1 MRKIRIYSIFVML
14 LLGLVACEKGHT
26 TTTTSKSGID
36 GEWKLESYYGADA
49 GSSAVPAEV
58 YISFSGGRFELFQKL
73 GGHFERYF
81 GTYSYD
87 GETVTGTYSD
97 GQNWMSGYL
106 VSFSDDGR
114 MRMSQ
119 YVNDEEYACV
129 YARTSIPA
137 SVRKDA
143 SDFGKVRSSGVG
155 ETAPWL

>member
-1 MRKIRIYSIFVML
+1 MKKIRLYAAML
-14 LLGLVACEKGHT
+14 LMILALAAC
-26 TTTTSKSGID
+26 SKSGKGAEIE

-49 GSSAVPAEV
+49 GSAAVSAEV
-58 YISFSGGRFELFQKL
+58 YISFSGGQFELFQKL
-73 GGHFERYF
+73 GGGHFDRYS

-87 GETVTGTYSD
+87 GEELVGTYST
-97 GQNWMSGYL
+97 GQDWTSGYL

-143 SDFGKVRSSGVG
+143 SDFGKVRSSGVA

>member
-1 MRKIRIYSIFVML
+1 ML
-14 LLGLVACEKGHT
+14 LLGLVSCEKGR

-58 YISFSGGRFELFQKL
+58 YINFSGGRFELFQKL
-73 GGHFERYF
+73 GGGHFSRYS

-87 GETVTGTYSD
+87 GEEVIGSYSD
-97 GQNWMSGYL
+97 GQNWTSGYL

-114 MRMSQ
+114 MKLSQ

-129 YARTSIPA
+129 YVRTSIPA

-143 SDFGKVRSSGVG
+143 SDFGKVRSSGME